1 MQYTSKYEIRK
12 ILDDLGITTG
22 DKLFIHAFLPSLG
35 LVQGGISTILDAIL
49 ECLGSDGTLI
59 VPTFTASL
67 RRKEVYNV
75 SNSKCFNG
83 AFSEYVRKL
92 PNAVRSLDPLFSMS
106 AIGKDSEYLMHRRSD
121 NCFGNDSIYEKL
133 FFENTKFLGFGIQW
147 NQGYSFFMH
156 LERLA
161 KVPYRQEK
169 VFYGTTRLK
178 SGIITEAEAV
188 HFIRRENFN
197 WSLSRNLVCESLVA
211 QKKVIE
217 VSVRGCKHRVFEPK
231 SVENDIL
238 LYLKDDIWC
247 MTSKA
252 KSQLKNLL

>member
-1 MQYTSKYEIRK
+1 MKFTSKYEIRK
-12 ILDDLGITTG
+12 ILEDLGITEG

-35 LVQGGISTILDAIL
+35 IVQGGISTILDAIL
-49 ECLGSDGTLI
+49 ECLGKEGTLI
-59 VPTFTASL
+59 VPTFTASY
-67 RRKEVYNV
+67 RRNEVYDV
-75 SNSKCFNG
+75 INSKSFNG

-92 PNAVRSLDPLFSMS
+92 PNSVRSLDPLFSMS
-106 AIGKDSEYLMHRRSD
+106 AIGKDSEYLMHRRSY
-121 NCFGNDSIYEKL
+121 NCFGIGSIYEKL
-133 FFENTKFLGFGIQW
+133 FIENTKFLGFGIQW
-147 NQGYSFFMH
+147 NQGYSFFMN

-161 KVPYRQEK
+161 KVPYRQDK

-178 SGIITEAEAV
+178 SGIISQSEAV

-197 WSLSRNLVCESLVA
+197 WSLSRNVVCESLVA

-217 VSVRGCKHRVFEPK
+217 VSVSGCKHRVFEPK

-238 LYLKDDIWC
+238 LYLKDDIWR

-252 KSQLKNLL
+252 KVQLKNLL